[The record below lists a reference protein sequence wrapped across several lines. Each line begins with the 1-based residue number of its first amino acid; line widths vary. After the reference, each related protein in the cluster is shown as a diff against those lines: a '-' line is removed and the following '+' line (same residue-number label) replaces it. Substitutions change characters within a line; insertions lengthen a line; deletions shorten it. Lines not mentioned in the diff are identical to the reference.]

1 RRAPPRA
8 AARPGR
14 PGAEDPRPHRRHRR
28 AAAGG
33 AGALR
38 PAVVLGGPAPA
49 RPPRAHDPEGLALR
63 AGGRPLAAPG
73 PRGLASGA
81 SRGEGRG
88 VARRKLS
95 LSLSSVVRAVG
106 APPAAGDDV
115 AQVVLDAAADL
126 MRRHG
131 LGRWSVDDVADAAGV
146 GRTSV
151 YRWFGSRD
159 ELVHAV
165 LARELRETLEE
176 IAREAASASSF
187 EERTVE
193 AVLVCL
199 RRLEGSVVDHL
210 LQVDPQAVLPL
221 LTTGAAPL
229 LDLARSALAPQLV

>member
-1 RRAPPRA
+1 M
-8 AARPGR
+8 
-14 PGAEDPRPHRRHRR
+14 
-28 AAAGG
+28 
-33 AGALR
+33 
-38 PAVVLGGPAPA
+38 
-49 RPPRAHDPEGLALR
+49 
-63 AGGRPLAAPG
+63 
-73 PRGLASGA
+73 
-81 SRGEGRG
+81 
-88 VARRKLS
+88 ARRKLS

-199 RRLEGSVVDHL
+199 RRLEGSVVDQL

-229 LDLARSALAPQLV
+229 LDLARSALAPQLVAAGVAPDLDAAQVQAEVLARLGLSFVLTRSTTLPVDDPAALRSTVHALVAPLLRTP

>member
-1 RRAPPRA
+1 M
-8 AARPGR
+8 
-14 PGAEDPRPHRRHRR
+14 
-28 AAAGG
+28 
-33 AGALR
+33 
-38 PAVVLGGPAPA
+38 
-49 RPPRAHDPEGLALR
+49 
-63 AGGRPLAAPG
+63 
-73 PRGLASGA
+73 
-81 SRGEGRG
+81 
-88 VARRKLS
+88 ARRKLS

-199 RRLEGSVVDHL
+199 RRLEGSVVDQL

-229 LDLARSALAPQLV
+229 LDLARSALAPQLVAAGVAPDLDAAQVQAEVLARLGLSFVLTRSTTLPVDDPAALRTTVHALVAPLLRTP

>member
-1 RRAPPRA
+1 M
-8 AARPGR
+8 
-14 PGAEDPRPHRRHRR
+14 
-28 AAAGG
+28 
-33 AGALR
+33 
-38 PAVVLGGPAPA
+38 
-49 RPPRAHDPEGLALR
+49 
-63 AGGRPLAAPG
+63 
-73 PRGLASGA
+73 
-81 SRGEGRG
+81 
-88 VARRKLS
+88 ARRKLS

-199 RRLEGSVVDHL
+199 RRLEGSVVDQL

-229 LDLARSALAPQLV
+229 LDLARSALAPQLVAAGAASDLDAAQVQAEVLARLGLSFVLTRSTALPVDDPAALRTTVHALVAPLLRTP

>member
-1 RRAPPRA
+1 M
-8 AARPGR
+8 
-14 PGAEDPRPHRRHRR
+14 
-28 AAAGG
+28 
-33 AGALR
+33 
-38 PAVVLGGPAPA
+38 
-49 RPPRAHDPEGLALR
+49 
-63 AGGRPLAAPG
+63 
-73 PRGLASGA
+73 
-81 SRGEGRG
+81 
-88 VARRKLS
+88 ARRKLS

-199 RRLEGSVVDHL
+199 RRLEGSVVDQL

-229 LDLARSALAPQLV
+229 LDLARSALSPQLVAAGVASDLDAAQVQAEVLARLGLSFVLTRSTTLPVDDPAALRTTVHALVAPLLRTP